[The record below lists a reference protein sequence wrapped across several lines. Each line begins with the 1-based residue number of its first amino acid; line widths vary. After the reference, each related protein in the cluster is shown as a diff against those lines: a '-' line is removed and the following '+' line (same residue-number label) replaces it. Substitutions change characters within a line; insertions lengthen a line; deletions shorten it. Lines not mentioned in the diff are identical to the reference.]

1 MLRSMLGTA
10 IESNM
15 RLSLVHSVNNS
26 NSESAGVG
34 IVNMFWHFARLI
46 CNDERTASADL
57 SIIVHVVDF

>member
-1 MLRSMLGTA
+1 
-10 IESNM
+10 M